1 MLRPHTVL
9 YQLLGT
15 VRTAASRAVWTAR
28 AAGVMASV
36 TSVAI
41 SVSTVFASNSV
52 TREITL
58 KNLFN

>member
-28 AAGVMASV
+28 AVGVMDSAN
-36 TSVAI
+36 SVAI
-41 SVSTVFASNSV
+41 SVSGVFASNSM
-52 TREITL
+52 TREITF
-58 KNLFN
+58 KNPFD